1 MFSPEFMLSD
11 IHMKEMKPG
20 GKKRKKKYIFR
31 WMLNRFRKNSTI
43 PALSIKLHN

>member
-20 GKKRKKKYIFR
+20 KKKEKKCIFR

-43 PALSIKLHN
+43 PVLSIKLHN